1 MTALAW
7 ILISCEPG
15 RERDVYLQLLDMPV
29 VSEVSVVYGELDL
42 VARIDF
48 ESEKEMSRTLI
59 EDMRHV
65 EGIRKTETLI
75 AVEVLAMAVGFVLI
89 TTEPGKEISVR
100 EKVADI
106 DCVKGIWVVFGSFD
120 CFVKVEADEES
131 DLTEAI
137 VQGIRSVPGIIDTR
151 TLIGAEI

>member
-1 MTALAW
+1 MTSLAW

-48 ESEKEMSRTLI
+48 ESEKVMSRTLI

-75 AVEVLAMAVGFVLI
+75 AVEV
-89 TTEPGKEISVR
+89 
-100 EKVADI
+100 
-106 DCVKGIWVVFGSFD
+106 
-120 CFVKVEADEES
+120 
-131 DLTEAI
+131 
-137 VQGIRSVPGIIDTR
+137 
-151 TLIGAEI
+151 

>member
-1 MTALAW
+1 MPHRSRHKRPVWPTVRMTSLAW

-48 ESEKEMSRTLI
+48 ESEREMSKTLI
-59 EDMRHV
+59 EEMRHV

-75 AVEVLAMAVGFVLI
+75 AVEV
-89 TTEPGKEISVR
+89 
-100 EKVADI
+100 
-106 DCVKGIWVVFGSFD
+106 
-120 CFVKVEADEES
+120 
-131 DLTEAI
+131 
-137 VQGIRSVPGIIDTR
+137 
-151 TLIGAEI
+151 

>member
-1 MTALAW
+1 MTSLAW

-15 RERDVYLQLLDMPV
+15 RERDVYLQLLEMPV

-48 ESEKEMSRTLI
+48 ESEKDMSRTLI

-75 AVEVLAMAVGFVLI
+75 AVEV
-89 TTEPGKEISVR
+89 
-100 EKVADI
+100 
-106 DCVKGIWVVFGSFD
+106 
-120 CFVKVEADEES
+120 
-131 DLTEAI
+131 
-137 VQGIRSVPGIIDTR
+137 
-151 TLIGAEI
+151 

>member
-1 MTALAW
+1 MPSLAW

-75 AVEVLAMAVGFVLI
+75 AVEV
-89 TTEPGKEISVR
+89 
-100 EKVADI
+100 
-106 DCVKGIWVVFGSFD
+106 
-120 CFVKVEADEES
+120 
-131 DLTEAI
+131 
-137 VQGIRSVPGIIDTR
+137 
-151 TLIGAEI
+151 

>member
-1 MTALAW
+1 MTSLAW

-48 ESEKEMSRTLI
+48 ESEKDMSRTLI

-65 EGIRKTETLI
+65 EGIKKTETLI
-75 AVEVLAMAVGFVLI
+75 AVEV
-89 TTEPGKEISVR
+89 
-100 EKVADI
+100 
-106 DCVKGIWVVFGSFD
+106 
-120 CFVKVEADEES
+120 
-131 DLTEAI
+131 
-137 VQGIRSVPGIIDTR
+137 
-151 TLIGAEI
+151 

>member
-1 MTALAW
+1 MTSLAW

-48 ESEKEMSRTLI
+48 DSEKDMSRTLI

-65 EGIRKTETLI
+65 EGIKKTETLI
-75 AVEVLAMAVGFVLI
+75 AVEV
-89 TTEPGKEISVR
+89 
-100 EKVADI
+100 
-106 DCVKGIWVVFGSFD
+106 
-120 CFVKVEADEES
+120 
-131 DLTEAI
+131 
-137 VQGIRSVPGIIDTR
+137 
-151 TLIGAEI
+151 

>member
-1 MTALAW
+1 MTSLAW

-48 ESEKEMSRTLI
+48 ESEKEMSKTLI

-75 AVEVLAMAVGFVLI
+75 AVEV
-89 TTEPGKEISVR
+89 
-100 EKVADI
+100 
-106 DCVKGIWVVFGSFD
+106 
-120 CFVKVEADEES
+120 
-131 DLTEAI
+131 
-137 VQGIRSVPGIIDTR
+137 
-151 TLIGAEI
+151 

>member
-1 MTALAW
+1 MTSLAW

-48 ESEKEMSRTLI
+48 ESEKEMSKTLI
-59 EDMRHV
+59 EEMRHV

-75 AVEVLAMAVGFVLI
+75 AVEV
-89 TTEPGKEISVR
+89 
-100 EKVADI
+100 
-106 DCVKGIWVVFGSFD
+106 
-120 CFVKVEADEES
+120 
-131 DLTEAI
+131 
-137 VQGIRSVPGIIDTR
+137 
-151 TLIGAEI
+151 

>member
-1 MTALAW
+1 MTSLAW

-65 EGIRKTETLI
+65 EGIKKTETLI
-75 AVEVLAMAVGFVLI
+75 AVEV
-89 TTEPGKEISVR
+89 
-100 EKVADI
+100 
-106 DCVKGIWVVFGSFD
+106 
-120 CFVKVEADEES
+120 
-131 DLTEAI
+131 
-137 VQGIRSVPGIIDTR
+137 
-151 TLIGAEI
+151 